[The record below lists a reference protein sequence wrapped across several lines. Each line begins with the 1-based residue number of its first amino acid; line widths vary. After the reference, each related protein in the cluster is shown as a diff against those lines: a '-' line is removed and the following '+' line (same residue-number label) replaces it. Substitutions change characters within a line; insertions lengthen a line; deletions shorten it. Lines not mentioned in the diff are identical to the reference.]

1 MGATALTITHDMS
14 SVHSIADKVTM
25 LHDGQVQWSGNIRE
39 LDNSGNP
46 YLEQFI
52 NGHANGPIEAVR

>member
-1 MGATALTITHDMS
+1 DMS